1 MVDYKKLYF
10 QMFNAMTDAL
20 VAMENMN
27 YGTAWEIIKK
37 AQIEAEEACIS
48 RPAPADADLK

>member
-20 VAMENMN
+20 TAMESLN
-27 YGTAWEIIKK
+27 YGLAGEILKK
-37 AQIEAEEACIS
+37 AQIEAEEAHI
-48 RPAPADADLK
+48 ADPSAA